1 MPGASTLT
9 RPTHAGDH
17 GGPGR
22 PGGRGRRS
30 RWARRAVVA
39 LVSMVALLYAA
50 VGWYVSGEMIAA
62 LRVEPPSPVQFDT
75 DVLAIEGGDI
85 TLRRPDEASRAA
97 DRDAVMGVT
106 WEAGYGQV
114 GPAHEVDGDIEV
126 RPLTVLVGSPPPVGS
141 AVVDVDPFAFSPDP
155 SVLGLD
161 VEVVTY
167 PSPLGE
173 LEAWLFP
180 GPSSTWLIAVHGVS
194 ADRHEF
200 LRLVDAT
207 HHLGY
212 PTLVVRYRN
221 DPGAPATD
229 GSLILVGQEEWP
241 DVEAAISY
249 AVGRGATDVVLVGA
263 SMGGGLVL
271 SQALEGDASL
281 VRGLILESANVDVR
295 ETIRLRSGDA
305 LPVGGVVGDS
315 ILAVGRAVAWLRTGL
330 DFDAVDYIERADELS
345 VPTLLLHGTDDH
357 KIPVEVAEGFAE
369 ARPDLVEYHRIEGG
383 GHVRAWNE
391 DPAGYAS
398 VVEAFLQRVAP
409 RE

>member
-9 RPTHAGDH
+9 RPTDAGDH
-17 GGPGR
+17 GGPRGPSGR
-22 PGGRGRRS
+22 GRGRR
-30 RWARRAVVA
+30 WVRRAVVA
-39 LVSMVALLYAA
+39 LVALVAVLYAA

-114 GPAHEVDGDIEV
+114 GPAHEVAGDIEV
-126 RPLTVLVGSPPPVGS
+126 RPLTVLVGSPPPVG
-141 AVVDVDPFAFSPDP
+141 AEVVDVDPFAFSPDP

-167 PSPLGE
+167 ASPLGE

-180 GPSSTWLIAVHGVS
+180 GRSSTWIIAVHGGG

-212 PTLVVRYRN
+212 PTLVIRYRN
-221 DPGAPATD
+221 DPGAPASD
-229 GSLILVGQEEWP
+229 GSLLLVGQEEWP

-271 SQALEGDASL
+271 SQVLEGDAAL
-281 VRGLILESANVDVR
+281 VRGLILESPNVDVR
-295 ETIRLRSGDA
+295 ETIRLRSGEA
-305 LPVGGVVGDS
+305 LPVGGLVGDS
-315 ILAVGRAVAWLRTGL
+315 ILAVGRAFVWLRTGL
-330 DFDAVDYIERADELS
+330 DFDAVDYVDRADELS
-345 VPTLLLHGTDDH
+345 VPTLLLHGTEDA
-357 KIPVEVAEGFAE
+357 KIPVEVADGFAE
-369 ARPDLVEYHRIEGG
+369 ARPDLIEYHRIEGG
-383 GHVRAWNE
+383 AHVRAWNE
-391 DPAGYAS
+391 DPARYAT
-398 VVEAFLQRVAP
+398 VVEAFLGRVAP
-409 RE
+409 RD

>member
-114 GPAHEVDGDIEV
+114 GPAHEVDGDVEV
-126 RPLTVLVGSPPPVGS
+126 RPLTVLVGSPPPVG
-141 AVVDVDPFAFSPDP
+141 AEVVDVDPFAFSTDP
-155 SVLGLD
+155 TVLGLD

-173 LEAWLFP
+173 LEAWFFP
-180 GPSSTWLIAVHGVS
+180 GRSSTWIIAVHGVS

-207 HHLGY
+207 DHLGY

-271 SQALEGDASL
+271 GQALEGDASL
-281 VRGLILESANVDVR
+281 VRGLILESPNVDVR

-305 LPVGGVVGDS
+305 LPVGGVLGDS
-315 ILAVGRAVAWLRTGL
+315 ILAVGRALVWLRTGL
-330 DFDAVDYIERADELS
+330 DFDAVDYVDRAAELS
-345 VPTLLLHGTDDH
+345 VPTLLLHGTEDA
-357 KIPVEVAEGFAE
+357 KIPVAVADGFAA
-369 ARPDLVEYHRIEGG
+369 ARPDLIEYHRIEGG
-383 GHVRAWNE
+383 AHVRAWNE
-391 DPAGYAS
+391 DPDRYATT
-398 VVEAFLQRVAP
+398 VEAFLERVAP
-409 RE
+409 PE